1 MRGNKTLI
9 FIALFLILG
18 TVVGY
23 FWWSS
28 RDPGE
33 EVVGPMP
40 TTEELDLTGLTVDIV
55 VAAQRIDRGKLI
67 LAEDKAVIM
76 QPWPEDMLPLVYFDS
91 LEQVDGK
98 FARMEIP
105 RGAPVVPD
113 MLGQP
118 GGMLAVSGSSA
129 ALFETGRV
137 AYAIPID
144 TQGAVG
150 WAPLPGDH
158 VDVLAAIKLIAV
170 DEEFQSPLPNMFQAL
185 PKGDAEE
192 SAEFTGGVYG
202 RFETLPNGQ
211 DAVIYPSGTG
221 DIPNLVVQMTVQ
233 NAIIWHIGTWQEEET
248 AQVPVGGGGTS
259 VETEAEEGS
268 GMLGGTLGMQATP
281 LPATPEDPIRVDLV
295 TLLVTRQDAVVLKY
309 LMEMGADLDLVLR
322 PAGDTATAITEPVWL
337 RYILDK
343 YQIPDTV
350 PDLPIALTPVHEML
364 ELTPAPTP
372 TPEVQQ

>member
-1 MRGNKTLI
+1 MRGNKTLV

-18 TVVGY
+18 VVGGY
-23 FWWSS
+23 FWWQS
-28 RDPGE
+28 RGPIE
-33 EVVGPMP
+33 EAVEP
-40 TTEELDLTGLTVDIV
+40 TPTEEPSRTVDIV
-55 VAAQRIDRGKLI
+55 VAAQSIDRGKLI
-67 LAEDKAVIM
+67 LAEDNAVIM
-76 QPWPEDMLPLVYFDS
+76 QEWPEDFLPLLYFDS

-158 VDVLAAIKLIAV
+158 VDVLAAIKLIPV
-170 DEEFQSPLPNMFQAL
+170 DTEFQSPLPNMFQSL
-185 PKGDAEE
+185 PRPEE
-192 SAEFTGGVYG
+192 LQSETGVEAIQGIYG

-211 DAVIYPSGTG
+211 AAVIYPFDAGVL
-221 DIPNLVVQMTVQ
+221 PNLVVQMTVQ
-233 NAIIWHIGTWQEEET
+233 DAIVWHIGTWQEEEAET
-248 AQVPVGGGGTS
+248 QVPGVVS
-259 VETEAEEGS
+259 DEVTEEEGD
-268 GMLGGTLGMQATP
+268 GAVLGEALQAQAP
-281 LPATPEDPIRVDLV
+281 PPPPPAIIEPIRIDLI

-309 LMEMGADLDLVLR
+309 LLEMGADLDLVLR
-322 PAGDTATAITEPVWL
+322 PAGDTALAITEPVWL
-337 RYILDK
+337 RYVLDK
-343 YQIPDTV
+343 YQIPDTM
-350 PDLPIALTPVHEML
+350 PDLPIAPTPVREML
-364 ELTPAPTP
+364 ELTPLA
-372 TPEVQQ
+372 TPEPEE

>member
-23 FWWSS
+23 FWWQS
-28 RDPGE
+28 RGPGE
-33 EVVGPMP
+33 EVVEP
-40 TTEELDLTGLTVDIV
+40 TPTEEPSLTVDIV

-67 LAEDKAVIM
+67 LAEDNAVIM
-76 QPWPEDMLPLVYFDS
+76 QPWPEDLLPLVYFDS

-129 ALFETGRV
+129 ALFEAGRV
-137 AYAIPID
+137 AYAIPMD

-158 VDVLAAIKLIAV
+158 VDVLAVIKLIAM

-185 PKGDAEE
+185 PRGGAEE
-192 SAEFTGGVYG
+192 SVEFTGGVYG

-221 DIPNLVVQMTVQ
+221 NIP
-233 NAIIWHIGTWQEEET
+233 
-248 AQVPVGGGGTS
+248 
-259 VETEAEEGS
+259 
-268 GMLGGTLGMQATP
+268 
-281 LPATPEDPIRVDLV
+281 
-295 TLLVTRQDAVVLKY
+295 
-309 LMEMGADLDLVLR
+309 
-322 PAGDTATAITEPVWL
+322 
-337 RYILDK
+337 
-343 YQIPDTV
+343 
-350 PDLPIALTPVHEML
+350 
-364 ELTPAPTP
+364 
-372 TPEVQQ
+372 